1 MPRSLIRRLVLAA
14 FLGLLVAPWSAA
26 AATRSH
32 FPKRSQTSKAT
43 PLSVLLGS
51 LFGFMPKIGC
61 GIDPDGLLTPPA
73 DAGCGLD
80 PNGRCATAT
89 TEIGCGIDP
98 NGCAGEN

>member
-14 FLGLLVAPWSAA
+14 LLGLLVAPWSAA

-51 LFGFMPKIGC
+51 LLRFLTKEGC
-61 GIDPDGLLTPPA
+61 GIDPSGLLTPPA
-73 DAGCGLD
+73 DAGCGID
-80 PNGRCATAT
+80 PDGRCAAIT